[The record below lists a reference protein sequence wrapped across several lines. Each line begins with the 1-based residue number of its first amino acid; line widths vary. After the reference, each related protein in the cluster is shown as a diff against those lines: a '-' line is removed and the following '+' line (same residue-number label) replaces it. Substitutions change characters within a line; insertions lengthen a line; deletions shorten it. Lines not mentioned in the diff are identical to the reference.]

1 VKYLEYC
8 LAVSDNH
15 YFSDN
20 PQSTSAEKLIDIEL
34 GESSVS
40 VFTDSGVFSPLS
52 LDKGTA
58 VLLSHIELATDQGKV
73 MDLGSGWGPISLALA
88 LQNKS
93 LDVIAVEINPR
104 ANQLL
109 DKNASHL
116 GIENIQKLQLEQIA
130 ENSVD
135 EIWSNPPIRIGKKQL
150 HELLIE
156 AFSKLK
162 PGASAYLVVQ
172 KHLGSDSLAKWI
184 EAELSM
190 DVIRIDSHK
199 GFRVLMATKPQ

>member
-1 VKYLEYC
+1 
-8 LAVSDNH
+8 VSDNH

>member
-1 VKYLEYC
+1 MEYC

-20 PQSTSAEKLIDIEL
+20 PQSTSAEKLIEIEL

-88 LQNKS
+88 LQNKN

-109 DKNASHL
+109 DKNASRL

-190 DVIRIDSHK
+190 EVIRIDSHK

>member
-1 VKYLEYC
+1 M
-8 LAVSDNH
+8 SDNH

>member
-1 VKYLEYC
+1 M
-8 LAVSDNH
+8 SDNH

-20 PQSTSAEKLIDIEL
+20 PQSTSAEKLIEIEL

-88 LQNKS
+88 LQNKN

-109 DKNASHL
+109 DKNASRL

-162 PGASAYLVVQ
+162 PAASAYLVVQ

-190 DVIRIDSHK
+190 EVIRIDSHK

>member
-1 VKYLEYC
+1 M
-8 LAVSDNH
+8 SDNH

-20 PQSTSAEKLIDIEL
+20 PESTSAEKQIDISL
-34 GESSVS
+34 GDTEIR
-40 VFTDSGVFSPLS
+40 VFTDSGVFSPQS

-58 VLLSHIELATDQGKV
+58 VLLSHLDLAVDQGTV

-88 LQNKS
+88 LKNTS

-104 ANQLL
+104 AKQLL
-109 DKNASHL
+109 EKNAKNL
-116 GIENIQKLQLEQIA
+116 AVGNIQQRELEQIA
-130 ENSVD
+130 DNSVD
-135 EIWSNPPIRIGKKQL
+135 QIWSNPPIRIGKKQL
-150 HELLIE
+150 HQLLIE

-162 PGASAYLVVQ
+162 PGSDAFLVVQ

-190 DVIRIDSHK
+190 EVLRVDSHK
-199 GFRVLMATKPQ
+199 GFRVLKATKPQ

>member
-1 VKYLEYC
+1 M
-8 LAVSDNH
+8 SDNH

-20 PQSTSAEKLIDIEL
+20 PQSTSAEKLIEIEL

-88 LQNKS
+88 LQNKN

-109 DKNASHL
+109 DKNASRL

-190 DVIRIDSHK
+190 EVIRIDSHK